1 MKGIVAA
8 GASVMPSSLVSEPAQ
23 GCSFCCIYTYYFL
36 FMSFQHL
43 KSLEIDQFLF
53 YMYVYRSL
61 FLVRLADQ
69 THTSG
74 AVCLI
79 AEDTILVMYCIS
91 N

>member
-23 GCSFCCIYTYYFL
+23 GCSFCC
-36 FMSFQHL
+36 
-43 KSLEIDQFLF
+43 
-53 YMYVYRSL
+53 
-61 FLVRLADQ
+61 
-69 THTSG
+69 TSG